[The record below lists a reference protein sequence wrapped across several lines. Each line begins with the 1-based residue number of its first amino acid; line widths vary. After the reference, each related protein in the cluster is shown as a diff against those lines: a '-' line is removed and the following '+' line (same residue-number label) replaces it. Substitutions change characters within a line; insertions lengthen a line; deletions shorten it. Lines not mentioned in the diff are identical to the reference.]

1 MILNSIETGGGPPA
15 ASQPLI
21 LLHGL
26 FGAAK
31 NLGVIARG
39 LSTQARIIS
48 LDMRNHGDSPHA
60 PAMDYLSMADDVAE
74 TAAALNIKTALV
86 VGHSMGGKTAM
97 SLALS
102 RPALVQKLVVMDIA
116 PVAYNHGYDSYVAAM
131 RALPLTPSLT
141 RHEADAA
148 LASAIP
154 EAPMRSFLLNNLIL
168 GATPRWRL
176 GLPEIAAA
184 MPQLIGWQDPPGA
197 TPYTGPT
204 LFLRGATSD
213 YVRDSFRE
221 AILARFP
228 GAAEKTIADAGH
240 WLHAEQPAAVIA
252 ALKEFLF

>member
-1 MILNSIETGGGPPA
+1 MILNSIETGAGPPVV
-15 ASQPLI
+15 

-39 LSTQARIIS
+39 LGALARVIS
-48 LDMRNHGDSPHA
+48 LDMRNHGESPHA
-60 PAMDYLSMADDVAE
+60 DGMGYADMAGDVAE
-74 TAAALNIKTALV
+74 TMAALGLQAALV

-102 RPALVQKLVVMDIA
+102 RPGLVEKLVVMDIA
-116 PVAYNHGYDSYVAAM
+116 PVAYRHGHDSYVAAM

-141 RHEADAA
+141 RHEADDTLAA
-148 LASAIP
+148 AVP

-168 GATPRWRL
+168 GAAPRWRL
-176 GLPEIAAA
+176 GLAEIAGA
-184 MPQLIGWQDPPGA
+184 MPDLMGWRDPPGGE
-197 TPYTGPT
+197 PYSGPT
-204 LFLRGATSD
+204 LFIRGATSD
-213 YVRDSFRE
+213 YVRDSAWG
-221 AILARFP
+221 AIVERFP
-228 GAAEKTIADAGH
+228 GAVEKTIAEAGH

>member
-1 MILNSIETGGGPPA
+1 MILNSIETGAG
-15 ASQPLI
+15 QPLI

-39 LSTQARIIS
+39 LSAQARVIS
-48 LDMRNHGDSPHA
+48 LDLRNHGESPHA
-60 PAMDYLSMADDVAE
+60 EGMGYADMAGDVAE
-74 TAAALNIKTALV
+74 TMAALGLAAALV

-102 RPALVQKLVVMDIA
+102 RPELVRKLVVMDIA
-116 PVAYNHGYDSYVAAM
+116 PVAYTHGHDGYVAAM
-131 RALPLTPSLT
+131 RALPLTPALT

-148 LASAIP
+148 LAAAVP
-154 EAPMRSFLLNNLIL
+154 EPPMRSFLLNNLIL
-168 GATPRWRL
+168 GAEPRWRL
-176 GLPEIAAA
+176 GLAEIAGA
-184 MPQLIGWQDPPGA
+184 MPQLIGWKDPPGA
-197 TPYTGPT
+197 RPYGGPA

-213 YVRDSFRE
+213 YVPDSAWG
-221 AILARFP
+221 AIEERFP
-228 GAAEKTIADAGH
+228 AAEEKNVAEAGH

>member
-1 MILNSIETGGGPPA
+1 MILNSIETGGGPPVV
-15 ASQPLI
+15 

-39 LSTQARIIS
+39 LSGQAHVFS
-48 LDMRNHGDSPHA
+48 LDMRNHGESPHA
-60 PAMDYLSMADDVAE
+60 DGMGYAEMAEDVAE
-74 TAAALNIKTALV
+74 TMAALGLPAALV

-97 SLALS
+97 SLALGW
-102 RPALVQKLVVMDIA
+102 PALVRKLVVMDIA
-116 PVAYNHGYDSYVAAM
+116 PVAYAHGYDSYVAAM
-131 RALPLTPSLT
+131 RALPLTNSLT

-148 LASAIP
+148 LAEAVP
-154 EAPMRSFLLNNLIL
+154 EPAMRSFLLNNLIL
-168 GATPRWRL
+168 GAAPRWRL
-176 GLPEIAAA
+176 GLPEIAQA
-184 MPQLIGWQDPPGA
+184 MPELIGWRDPAGA
-197 TPYTGPT
+197 KAYSGPT

-213 YVRDSFRE
+213 YVRDAFRGTIAE
-221 AILARFP
+221 RFP